1 MKSVN
6 SNPAVRLQRA
16 NRVILLYLFFLALPT
31 ALLSQSS
38 QPSPPAH
45 SLSGTVLDPSS
56 ADVAD
61 AQVTLLTSSGSVQ
74 ASTTTDRLG
83 YFFFDDLPRGKYRLR
98 IHAVGFKDALVDVNL
113 SAKPLLTLRISLA
126 ISAVSEVVSV
136 TADETIPQTSS
147 DASENLNANN
157 ITRDALDRV
166 PVFDLDYITLLSRF
180 LSDDA
185 IATSGVSLVVNG
197 VEANGPGVSAS
208 AVQEVKI
215 NQNPYSARFARPG
228 RARVEITTKAGTPAY
243 HGTVNFLTRNSV
255 FDASNFFAATKPSE
269 SRYMEEGSFTGPLG
283 HDKRN
288 TFLLSLEQDNDNL
301 QSVVHAFGS
310 TTGTATVDENVP
322 APQRHFFGS
331 FRAFHDFDNG
341 DQFWIGYSYEDQKSK
356 NQGVGG
362 LVLPEA
368 GYSTGF
374 TEHEINVSYRRIFSS
389 KWVNQLRFLFGHNDN
404 PTISNVAAPQMVV
417 QGYFT
422 GGGAQ
427 ADLHRTEAHFD
438 GTDFVTYTNGRH
450 MLVFGVD
457 IPDLSRRGNDDFT
470 NQQGTYTFANI
481 NAFNAANP
489 SGPKRP
495 SGFRIQTGNGHLVF
509 WERIVSGFIEDS
521 IRIKPNFSVTL
532 GVRYYFQ
539 NYFND
544 DPNNLA
550 PRFAFA
556 WAPRPQGKVI
566 FRGGAG
572 VFYDRSGNRNIA
584 DLLHFKGVNLLRQ
597 ILPLQ
602 TNGPVPYPVTPADLV
617 GVPTSLVMLD
627 PRLRIPQIV
636 QYSFGVERQ
645 ITAKSTLSATYVG
658 TRGIDL
664 FVSRDIN
671 APLAPDYLARP
682 NPAFGQ
688 IRQMESE
695 GYQKGNS
702 LELTF
707 RGKPSKYFAGQAQY
721 ILGKSYNNTSG
732 ITYFPGNSNFP
743 NLDWARSDND
753 RRNKFDLLGT
763 FEPSSLFSLGIALQ
777 AYSGKPVNVT
787 TGLDSNGDGVFN
799 DRLNGGLAP
808 RNSLHGPGLL
818 NLDVNVAHDFH
829 FKKEKKDGPVLTAA
843 LNIFNILNHPNYVTF
858 IGVTPGFHTDGSPIN
873 PNFGTP
879 ASAYPGRRFQLNLE
893 FKF

>member
-1 MKSVN
+1 MKFVH
-6 SNPAVRLQRA
+6 SNPPVRLYSA
-16 NRVILLYLFFLALPT
+16 NRTILILLFVLVLPT
-31 ALLSQSS
+31 ALLSQVP

-45 SLSGTVLDPSS
+45 ILSGTVLDPSS

-61 AQVTLLTSSGSVQ
+61 AQVTLLTSNGTVQ
-74 ASTTTDRLG
+74 ASTITDRAG
-83 YFFFDDLPRGKYRLR
+83 YFFFDGLPHGKYRLR
-98 IHAVGFKDALVDVNL
+98 IHAAGFKDGLVDLNIGT
-113 SAKPLLTLRISLA
+113 KPLSPLRITLG

-136 TADETIPQTSS
+136 TADESIPQTSS
-147 DASENLNANN
+147 DPSENLNANN

-185 IATSGVSLVVNG
+185 IASSGVSLVVNG

-208 AVQEVKI
+208 AVQEVRI

-301 QSVVHAFGS
+301 QAVVHAFGS
-310 TTGTATVDENVP
+310 LTSDSTVDENVP

-341 DQFWIGYSYEDQKSK
+341 DQIWIGYSYEDQLSK

-404 PTISNVAAPQMVV
+404 PSISNVAAPQLVV

-457 IPDLSRRGNDDFT
+457 IPDLSRRGSDDFT
-470 NQQGTYTFANI
+470 YQQGAYTFADI
-481 NAFNAANP
+481 SSFNAKQPA
-489 SGPKRP
+489 
-495 SGFRIQTGNGHLVF
+495 GFRIQTGNGHLVF

-521 IRIKPNFSVTL
+521 VRIKPNLSVTL

-544 DPNNLA
+544 DVNNFA

-556 WAPRPQGKVI
+556 WAPRPQGKIV

-584 DLLHFKGVNLLRQ
+584 DLLHFNGQTLLRQ
-597 ILPLQ
+597 FLPLQ
-602 TNGPVPYPVTPADLV
+602 TGGTVPDPVTPADLV
-617 GVPTSLVMLD
+617 GVPTSLVVLD

-636 QYSFGVERQ
+636 QYSFGIERQ
-645 ITAKSTLSATYVG
+645 ITSKSTLSATYVG

-664 FVSRDIN
+664 FRSRDIN
-671 APLAPDYLARP
+671 APPAPDYLARP
-682 NPAFGQ
+682 NAAFGQ

-702 LELTF
+702 LEVTF

-777 AYSGKPVNVT
+777 AYSGKPINVT

-799 DRLNGGLAP
+799 DRLNRGLAP
-808 RNSLHGPGLL
+808 RNSLHGPGQL
-818 NLDVNVAHDFH
+818 NLDVNVSHDFH
-829 FKKEKKDGPVLTAA
+829 FKKEKKGGPVLTVA
-843 LNIFNILNHPNYVTF
+843 LNIFNILNHPNYVNF
-858 IGVTPGFHTDGSPIN
+858 IGVIGPDGGPRN
-873 PNFGTP
+873 PNFGFP

-893 FKF
+893 CKF

>member
-1 MKSVN
+1 MGQMKFERSK
-6 SNPAVRLQRA
+6 PAVQLVRA
-16 NRVILLYLFFLALPT
+16 TLALIFLFLFTLPDELYPQT
-31 ALLSQSS
+31 
-38 QPSPPAH
+38 PPATPSAH
-45 SLSGTVLDPSS
+45 VLSGTVVDPSS
-56 ADVAD
+56 AEVAE
-61 AQVTLLTSSGSVQ
+61 AQVTLLTSNGSIH
-74 ASTTTDRLG
+74 AATTTDHAG
-83 YFFFDDLPRGKYRLR
+83 NFSFADIPQGKYRLR
-98 IHAVGFKDALVDVNL
+98 IHAAGFKDGLVEVIVGAKAL
-113 SAKPLLTLRISLA
+113 SPLHITLA
-126 ISAVSEVVSV
+126 ISALSEVVSV
-136 TADETIPQTSS
+136 TADESIPQTST
-147 DASENLNANN
+147 DTSENLNANS

-228 RARVEITTKAGTPAY
+228 RARVEITTKGGTPAY

-255 FDASNFFAATKPSE
+255 FDASNAFATTKPSE

-283 HDKRN
+283 PDKRN

-301 QSVVHAFGS
+301 QSVVHAFGPA
-310 TTGTATVDENVP
+310 GIINQNVP

-331 FRAFHDFDNG
+331 FRGFHDFDNG
-341 DQFWIGYSYEDQKSK
+341 DQLWIGYSYEDQLSK

-362 LVLPEA
+362 TVLPEA
-368 GYSTGF
+368 GYTTGF
-374 TEHEINVSYRRIFSS
+374 TEHELNVSYRRIFSS

-404 PTISNVAAPQMVV
+404 PTTSNVAVPQIVV

-438 GTDFVTYTNGRH
+438 GTDFLSYTSGRH

-457 IPDLSRRGNDDFT
+457 VPDLSRRGSDDFT
-470 NQQGTYTFANI
+470 YQQGAYTFADI
-481 NAFNAANP
+481 NAYNALQ
-489 SGPKRP
+489 P

-521 IRIKPNFSVTL
+521 VRIKPNFSVTL
-532 GVRYYFQ
+532 GLRYYFQ
-539 NYFND
+539 NYFNN
-544 DPNNLA
+544 DPNNFA

-556 WAPRPQGKVI
+556 YAPTPQSKTV

-572 VFYDRSGNRNIA
+572 VFYDRSGNRAIA
-584 DLLHFKGVNLLRQ
+584 DLLHFDGTTLLRQ
-597 ILPLQ
+597 FLPLQ
-602 TNGPVPYPVTPADLV
+602 TGGAVPYPVTPADLA
-617 GVPTSLVMLD
+617 GIPTSLVELD
-627 PRLRIPQIV
+627 PRLRIPYIV
-636 QYSFGVERQ
+636 QYSFGIERQ
-645 ITAKSTLSATYVG
+645 ITSRSTLSATYVG

-664 FVSRDIN
+664 FTSRDFN
-671 APLAPDYLARP
+671 APLAPDYFARP
-682 NPAFGQ
+682 NTAFGQ
-688 IRQMESE
+688 IRQIESE

-702 LELTF
+702 LEVTL

-732 ITYFPGNSNFP
+732 ITYFPGNSNFS

-763 FEPSSLFSLGIALQ
+763 FEPSSLFSLGVALQ
-777 AYSGKPVNVT
+777 AYSGKPVNVI

-799 DRLNGGLAP
+799 DRPNGGLAP
-808 RNSLHGPGLL
+808 RNSLHGPGQL

-843 LNIFNILNHPNYVTF
+843 LNIFNVLNHPNYVSY
-858 IGVTPGFHTDGSPIN
+858 IGVIGPDGGPRN
-873 PNFGTP
+873 PNFGLP

-893 FKF
+893 CKF

>member
-1 MKSVN
+1 MKSLH
-6 SNPAVRLQRA
+6 SNPAVHADCASRA
-16 NRVILLYLFFLALPT
+16 LFFFLLCLILPGALFAQAAQP
-31 ALLSQSS
+31 
-38 QPSPPAH
+38 PSPAH
-45 SLSGTVLDPSS
+45 ILSGTVLDPSS
-56 ADVAD
+56 AEVAE
-61 AQVTLLTSSGSVQ
+61 AQVTLLTSNGSAQ
-74 ASTTTDRLG
+74 ASTITDRAG
-83 YFFFDDLPRGKYRLR
+83 TFFFDDLPRGKYRLR
-98 IHAVGFKDALVDVNL
+98 IHAAGFKDGMVDVTV
-113 SAKPLLTLRISLA
+113 STKPLEPLHITMA
-126 ISAVSEVVSV
+126 ISVVSEVVSV
-136 TADETIPQTSS
+136 TADENIPQTSS

-228 RARVEITTKAGTPAY
+228 RARVEITTKGGTPAY

-255 FDASNFFAATKPSE
+255 FDASNAFATTKPSE

-301 QSVVHAFGS
+301 QAVVHAFGLPTPTS
-310 TTGTATVDENVP
+310 VLDENVP

-341 DQFWIGYSYEDQKSK
+341 DQFWIGYSYEDQLSK
-356 NQGVGG
+356 NQGVGAT
-362 LVLPEA
+362 VLPEA

-374 TEHEINVSYRRIFSS
+374 TEHEVNVSYRHIFSS

-404 PTISNVAAPQMVV
+404 PTTSNVAAPQMVV

-438 GTDFVTYTNGRH
+438 GTDFVSYTSGRH

-457 IPDLSRRGNDDFT
+457 IPDLSRRGSDDNT
-470 NQQGTYTFANI
+470 YQQGAYTFADI
-481 NAFNAANP
+481 NAYNALQ
-489 SGPKRP
+489 P

-521 IRIKPNFSVTL
+521 VRIKPNLSVTL

-544 DPNNLA
+544 DVNNFA

-556 WAPRPQGKVI
+556 FAPRPQGKLVL
-566 FRGGAG
+566 RGGAG
-572 VFYDRSGNRNIA
+572 VFYDRSGNRAVA
-584 DLLHFKGVNLLRQ
+584 DLLHYDGQTLLRQ
-597 ILPLQ
+597 IVTPPPPMQFL
-602 TNGPVPYPVTPADLV
+602 PYPITPADLA
-617 GVPTSLVMLD
+617 GVPTSLVQLD
-627 PRLRIPQIV
+627 PRLRIPYIF
-636 QYSFGVERQ
+636 QYSFGIERQ
-645 ITAKSTLSATYVG
+645 ITSKSTFSATYVG

-664 FVSRDIN
+664 FMSRDIN

-702 LELTF
+702 LELTL

-732 ITYFPGNSNFP
+732 INYFPGNSNFA

-763 FEPSSLFSLGIALQ
+763 FEPSSLFSMGVALQ

-799 DRLNGGLAP
+799 DRPDGGLAP
-808 RNSLHGPGLL
+808 RNSMHGPGQV

-829 FKKEKKDGPVLTAA
+829 LKKEKKDGPVLTAS
-843 LNIFNILNHPNYVTF
+843 LNVFNVINHPNYVTY
-858 IGVTPGFHTDGSPIN
+858 IGVIGPDGGPRN

-893 FKF
+893 YKF